1 MLRHAWTAVL
11 FGTIATIT
19 TSLLADS
26 WPQWRGPSL
35 DGVSTEK
42 NLPTKWSA
50 TENVAWKLPL
60 PAFSG
65 STPVIWDDFVFLNVA
80 TERATGQIELW
91 AVDRIKQTVV
101 WKRPL
106 SNVNRIGNKQNM
118 SSPSP
123 VTDGRHVWVMTGT
136 GILKGFDFAGKE
148 LWTRDIQ
155 KDYGAFGI
163 QFGYGSSPLLHGQG
177 LYVQVLHGMNTD
189 DPSYVLRIDALTGK
203 TVWRVERPTDATVES
218 PDSYTTPALLQH
230 GGKTEIVITGGD
242 VVTGHDP
249 ATGAEVWR
257 ADVLNPTNRSNYR
270 IISSP
275 VIAGGLII
283 APSRVNPLVALRPGG
298 TGDIS
303 KSHVAWTFHRGPD
316 VPSPVSDGTYLYL
329 VSETG
334 VVYCLDLKTGAL
346 VYGPNRLPSDFYS
359 SSPVLADGKIY
370 VTGETTGVTTVFRA
384 GPTFEILA
392 SNTFNDPCS
401 PYCLASIAVSQ
412 GQLFVKTDA
421 NMWVLGQRRK

>member
-1 MLRHAWTAVL
+1 MLIVAVL
-11 FGTIATIT
+11 ATIASA
-19 TSLLADS
+19 SLLAGS

-35 DGVSTEK
+35 DGVSPEK
-42 NLPTKWSA
+42 GLPTTWSA

-65 STPVIWDDFVFLNVA
+65 STPIIWDDLVFLNVA
-80 TERATGQIELW
+80 TERSTGQLELW
-91 AVDRIKQTVV
+91 AADRTKQAVI

-106 SNVNRIGNKQNM
+106 SGGNRIGNKQNM

-123 VTDGRHVWVMTGT
+123 VTDGRFVWVMTGT

-148 LWTRDIQ
+148 LWMRDIQ

-163 QFGYGSSPLLHGQG
+163 QFGYASSPLLHGDG
-177 LYVQVLHGMNTD
+177 LYVQVLHGMHTD
-189 DPSYVLRIDALTGK
+189 DPSYVLRIDKMTGK
-203 TVWRVERPTDATVES
+203 TVWHVVRPTDALLES

-249 ATGAEVWR
+249 ATGKEVWR
-257 ADVLNPTNRSNYR
+257 ADVLNPGNSRNYR

-298 TGDIS
+298 AGDIS

-329 VSETG
+329 VGETG
-334 VVYCLDLKTGAL
+334 VVYCLDLKTGTP
-346 VYGPNRLPSDFYS
+346 VYGPSRLPNDFYS
-359 SSPVLADGKIY
+359 ASPVLADGKIY

-384 GPTFEILA
+384 GPRFEILA
-392 SNTFNDPCS
+392 SNTFNDPCT

-421 NMWVLGQRRK
+421 NLWVLGQRRK